1 MKPTGRRPSEP
12 NMQNIT
18 PRTKDGAR
26 IREAFLKH
34 LNVTMN
40 LATKVKAALKKKGK
54 RRGWTKC
61 PICGGKIT
69 AILAGNKDHLHM
81 SCSTPHCIRMME

>member
-12 NMQNIT
+12 NMQNI
-18 PRTKDGAR
+18 PVRTEDGAR

-34 LNVTMN
+34 LDVTMD
-40 LATKVKAALKKKGK
+40 LAIKVKAALKKKSK

-61 PICGGKIT
+61 PICGEKVT
-69 AILAGNKDHLHM
+69 AVLAGNKDHLHM